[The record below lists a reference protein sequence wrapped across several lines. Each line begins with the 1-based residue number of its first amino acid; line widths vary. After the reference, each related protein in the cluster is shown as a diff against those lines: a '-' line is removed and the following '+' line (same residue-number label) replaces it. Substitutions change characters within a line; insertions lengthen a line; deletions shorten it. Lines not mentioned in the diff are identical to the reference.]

1 MTIVST
7 KQKPILSI
15 ALPAYNEEKHLA
27 EALDSIMY
35 QLSDVQFDYEV
46 LILDNA
52 STDQTKNIGEKY
64 ASKYPK
70 IRYIRNESNVG
81 AIENSNK
88 AVKLSNG
95 EFFMWV
101 GAHDILSDNYIQN
114 CLQIMQS
121 DSSAVVAYPRTIWID
136 ENGNELNIK
145 SGFIDTRGDWVISRF
160 NLTLWTNQ
168 HAMYGLIR
176 SDALKKTR
184 LMKQMIASD
193 AILLLELSLLGS
205 FAHVPEAIWY
215 RRKNR
220 DDEDSYQQIARYRRM
235 LFSSDRYAKSKFP
248 HWKFPYECLAVIWNG
263 PISFKRKVALAVS
276 ALPSIFVRNGP
287 AMLADIYYLFH
298 RYFLINKRTKL

>member
-70 IRYIRNESNVG
+70 IRYIRNESNIG
-81 AIENSNK
+81 AIENANK

-121 DSSAVVAYPRTIWID
+121 DSSIVVAYPRTIWID

-145 SGFIDTRGDWVISRF
+145 SGFIDTRGDWIISRF

-184 LMKQMIASD
+184 LMKQTIASD

-220 DDEDSYQQIARYRRM
+220 DDEDYYQQIARYRRM
-235 LFSSDRYAKSKFP
+235 LFSSDKSAKSKFL
-248 HWKFPYECLAVIWNG
+248 HWKFFYECLAVIWNG

-287 AMLADIYYLFH
+287 AMLADIYYIFH
-298 RYFLINKRTKL
+298 KYFLINKRKKV

>member
-1 MTIVST
+1 MLSVTIVST
-7 KQKPILSI
+7 KQNPILSI
-15 ALPAYNEEKHLA
+15 TLPAYNEEKHLA

-70 IRYIRNESNVG
+70 IRYIRNESNIG
-81 AIENSNK
+81 AIENFNK

-95 EFFMWV
+95 EFFMWA

-114 CLQIMQS
+114 CLQIIQS
-121 DSSAVVAYPRTIWID
+121 DSSVVVAYPRTIWID

-145 SGFIDTRGDWVISRF
+145 MGFIDTRGDGAISRF

-168 HAMYGLIR
+168 HAMCGLIR

-184 LMKQMIASD
+184 LMKQVIGAD
-193 AILLLELSLLGS
+193 HILLLELSLLGS
-205 FAHVPEAIWY
+205 FAYVPGAIWY

-220 DDEDSYQQIARYRRM
+220 DDENYYQQIVRYRRM
-235 LFSSDRYAKSKFP
+235 LFSFDRRAKSNIISLQ
-248 HWKFPYECLAVIWNG
+248 WKSLYEYLAVIWNG
-263 PISFKRKVALAVS
+263 PISFEEKVVLAVS
-276 ALPSIFVRNGP
+276 ALPTILLRMGIATFSYLRSIP
-287 AMLADIYYLFH
+287 
-298 RYFLINKRTKL
+298 